1 MATDSQPDRAVG
13 QTEGTQHAD
22 RPRSAIL
29 GGVSFDPYA
38 PYGPLVDTTMR
49 VVTWNVWGRYGP
61 WEQREA
67 GIEDVLAGVEPDIV
81 CLIESWGTRE
91 ASQADRIGDRLGVEH
106 QLFVGDWDHEGRPAS
121 ASSHAGRSLSTSVIR
136 SEATK
141 ATAWA

>member
-1 MATDSQPDRAVG
+1 
-13 QTEGTQHAD
+13 
-22 RPRSAIL
+22 
-29 GGVSFDPYA
+29 VSFDPYS

-81 CLIESWGTRE
+81 YLVESWGSRE

-106 QLFVGDWDHEGRPAS
+106 RLLVGDWDHEGTSGIGVISRWPIAQHERHPLRGDEGNGMGVADAGARPRLLRRLG
-121 ASSHAGRSLSTSVIR
+121 AG
-136 SEATK
+136 
-141 ATAWA
+141 W